1 MTTNFSKPFN
11 HALKNAHAMPI
22 SALEQLTYYR
32 CNSYWIKQRREAGDV
47 IQSGVIQPPTIQI
60 ESRMSKDRPKD
71 HTAMLFDYE
80 KQVFQVSTFIKLGVV
95 KEVRKAVM
103 LNDRACTYGK

>member
-32 CNSYWIKQRREAGDV
+32 CNSYWVKQRCEAGDV
-47 IQSGVIQPPTIQI
+47 IQSGVI
-60 ESRMSKDRPKD
+60 
-71 HTAMLFDYE
+71 
-80 KQVFQVSTFIKLGVV
+80 
-95 KEVRKAVM
+95 
-103 LNDRACTYGK
+103 